1 MSINKE
7 GVKLFRFELCLII
20 ISYSV
25 FASAKVNLR
34 DAFSVWRSWSF
45 SSATWRL
52 DSWIFFI
59 SFDRIETFS
68 SDLQNYKLQNNDI
81 VKNQIQLIT
90 YYMKNSQQ
98 SSKLLHVQFHF
109 FFTYI
114 TYIMLNFKYFPCK
127 RISCK
132 LQKSRR

>member
-1 MSINKE
+1 M
-7 GVKLFRFELCLII
+7 II
-20 ISYSV
+20 ISYFV
-25 FASAKVNLR
+25 FASAKVSFMES
-34 DAFSVWRSWSF
+34 FSVWRSWSF

-68 SDLQNYKLQNNDI
+68 SDLQNYKLQNNNDI
-81 VKNQIQLIT
+81 DKNQIQLKT

-98 SSKLLHVQFHF
+98 SSLLLQFHF

-114 TYIMLNFKYFPCK
+114 TYIMLNFKYCPCNM
-127 RISCK
+127 ISCK
-132 LQKSRR
+132 LQISSRWFQKKRSLNFEMLW